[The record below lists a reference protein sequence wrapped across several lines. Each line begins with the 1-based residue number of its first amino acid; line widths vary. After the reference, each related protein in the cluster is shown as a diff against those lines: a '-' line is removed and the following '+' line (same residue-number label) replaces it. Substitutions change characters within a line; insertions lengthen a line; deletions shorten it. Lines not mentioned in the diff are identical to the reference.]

1 MQVEIITPES
11 KVFTGEAEAVQFP
24 GLDGSFQVLN
34 NHAPVISGL
43 SEGDVKLNLNESFAN
58 SDSHDLIT
66 LDPSDNK
73 TITIKIKGGVMEMM
87 NNKVIVL
94 AE

>member
-1 MQVEIITPES
+1 MQVDIITPES

-24 GLDGSFQVLN
+24 GLDGSFQVMN

-43 SEGDVKLNLNESFAN
+43 SEGEVKVNLNDSFSAD
-58 SDSHDLIT
+58 DSHDLIT
-66 LDPSDNK
+66 VDPSDSK
-73 TITIKIKGGVMEMM
+73 TIRVQIKGGVMEMM

>member
-1 MQVEIITPES
+1 MHLEVITPET
-11 KVFTGEAEAVQFP
+11 KVFAGDAEAVQFP
-24 GLDGSFQVLN
+24 GLDGSFAVLS

-43 SEGDVKLNLNESFAN
+43 SEGEVKVNLNESFTE

-73 TITIKIKGGVMEMM
+73 TIRIKIKGGVMEMM